1 MLLSNCVVSDSKKLK
16 FVKEQEASRLLSSLE
31 IKIFL
36 NKILLLSNILF

>member
-1 MLLSNCVVSDSKKLK
+1 MLLLNCVVSDSKKLK

-31 IKIFL
+31 IEIFL